1 MISRT
6 LSLVFSILL
15 ISTLGIGSGHAQT
28 LSLICDSSFS
38 APRSPDVSANTY
50 PITHLPS
57 VVLIRFDG
65 KYYRLSMVHT
75 KEFNDDKVQMDP
87 ASNGVMPRLN
97 GDFFKKKFVTL
108 TNVGVND
115 DTIWWSDSFY
125 GEAKLNRH
133 TLRISGSKTGV
144 GRFGA
149 QECVKVPDE
158 SYDTVFTAFT
168 DMIAEYNEAVTSS
181 IEHQRKALSI
191 VSKLSN
197 GI

>member
-15 ISTLGIGSGHAQT
+15 ISALGAGSGHAQT

-38 APRSPDVSANTY
+38 EPRSPDISVNTY
-50 PITHLPS
+50 PLTDLPS

-75 KEFNDDKVQMDP
+75 KEFHDDKVQMDP
-87 ASNGVMPRLN
+87 VSNRVMPRMQ
-97 GDFFKKKFVTL
+97 GDFFQKKFVTL

-125 GEAKLNRH
+125 GEARLNRH

-149 QECVKVPDE
+149 QECVKVSDE
-158 SYDTVFTAFT
+158 SYDTVFTAFS
-168 DMIAEYNEAVTSS
+168 DMVSDYNEFVTSS